1 MVQFRNDEQGL
12 KNLDSA
18 YKTVANII
26 LKRIQDEKARQVKEV
41 AEGEREIACSY
52 LYKSQ

>member
-1 MVQFRNDEQGL
+1 MQFRNDEQGL

-26 LKRIQDEKARQVKEV
+26 IKRIQDEKARQGKEV
-41 AEGEREIACSY
+41 VEGERDIACSH